1 MDWFNIGR
9 GFLVSPFLLME
20 KIMGL
25 FSGETITYLG
35 TSIQRLVEDKLL
47 PNSLKEAVLGS
58 VLHGTDITEAIQ
70 QGFRNS
76 MGVKLEQMYKW
87 CIKNYK
93 TGLPE
98 MYLVTSG
105 SAQQVIEGNIEN
117 ITGKKVDIEYAFTGQ
132 INPLHI
138 GWVKLTNDYGYDST
152 TNEIKVLSNQKKTPV
167 YLKNMIISLS
177 PQDFNALR
185 EKEIHQYGIAPSA
198 GYTYS
203 NPFNY
208 SVNSL
213 FSSMLNM
220 YSPPRVDVKGSTSY
234 ILVLYEFKEKYTEVA
249 QSDYK
254 KAVMSDVER
263 FRAMPD
269 VAAIKDI
276 TVERE
281 RIVEGSMQL
290 SFDGYDLEADYVQ
303 ARYTD
308 TSSVWN
314 VTKDF
319 TLADAGKITE
329 IITPPVNKKSQFFT
343 YKLRSGIYPN
353 IDAYFYKN
361 YQKLGEFFPFIY
373 VRDNKVNTYDQKGT
387 QLYKDTNKIL
397 KYIGM
402 KLKDIH
408 KGIIG
413 NNNVEN
419 VEQVLIAFGLNAV
432 TENPLEIKYLFDF
445 FLEAES
451 ALGASAFEVTTTLP
465 LSLNPTQDKMSIVIQ
480 DSKTRIAVNCSR
492 ISVKVLGGSPKKH
505 KTYWSGSGTEK
516 REEDWEIF
524 DQETQKSYIKTEI
537 VEYPFLSYLY
547 QASEKFYYE
556 IRVFNLKTSFMITGI
571 NNFKVVGREGI
582 PIAFVPL
589 SHKITKNYKVKD
601 REELYGRSLHVII
614 NSRMEQ
620 HLKWYESGFFA
631 DLLKMINIGI
641 TIYSLV
647 SGFTS
652 LAAGLS
658 NASIGSMTTSLLSK
672 VLIEVTTRVLL
683 SVALKRYGVNFGLLV
698 SIGFLASQISYNPQ
712 LGTLKLP
719 SIDEL
724 LKLMSNISDGFNAGM
739 QGKFKALQLESETYK
754 QKTEDLNTQ
763 LKSIDDLLNSRSGIN
778 PYIIFGETPEEF
790 YNRSVH
796 AGNIGT
802 SIYDYVSNYVEIA
815 LALPKPQYGVF

>member
-220 YSPPRVDVKGSTSY
+220 YSPPRVDVKGTTSY
-234 ILVLYEFKEKYTEVA
+234 ILVLYEFKEKYKVVV

-763 LKSIDDLLNSRSGIN
+763 LKSIDELLNSRSGIN

-815 LALPKPQYGVF
+815 LTLPKPQYGAF

>member
-1 MDWFNIGR
+1 
-9 GFLVSPFLLME
+9 
-20 KIMGL
+20 MGL
-25 FSGETITYLG
+25 FSGETVVYLG
-35 TSIQRLVEDKLL
+35 TSIQRLVDDKLL

-70 QGFRNS
+70 QGFENS
-76 MGVKLEQMYKW
+76 MGMKVEQMYKW

-132 INPLHI
+132 INPFHI

-152 TNEIKVLSNQKKTPV
+152 TNEITVLSNQKKTPV

-177 PQDFNALR
+177 SQDFNALR
-185 EKEIHQYGIAPSA
+185 EKKIHQYGVAPNA
-198 GYTYS
+198 GYSYS
-203 NPFNY
+203 NPFGL
-208 SVNSL
+208 L
-213 FSSMLNM
+213 FNM
-220 YSPPRVDVKGSTSY
+220 HSPPRVDVKGSTSY
-234 ILVLYEFKEKYTEVA
+234 ILVLYEFKEKYTVVV
-249 QSDYK
+249 QSDFK
-254 KAVMSDVER
+254 KAVMSDVGR

-269 VAAIKDI
+269 VTAIKDI

-281 RIVEGSMQL
+281 RVVEGSMQL
-290 SFDGYDLEADYVQ
+290 SLDGYDLEADYVQ

-329 IITPPVNKKSQFFT
+329 IIQPPINKKSQFFT
-343 YKLRSGIYPN
+343 YKLGSGIYPN
-353 IDAYFYKN
+353 IDAHFYKN
-361 YQKLGEFFPFIY
+361 YRKLGEFFPFIY
-373 VRDNKVNTYDQKGT
+373 IRDNKVNTYDQKGT

-419 VEQVLIAFGLNAV
+419 VEQALIAFGLNAV

-451 ALGASAFEVTTTLP
+451 ALGASAFEVTT
-465 LSLNPTQDKMSIVIQ
+465 SQSSGLNPTQDNMSIVIQ
-480 DSKTRIAVNCSR
+480 DSKTRVAVNCSR

-505 KTYWSGSGTEK
+505 KTYWSGSGVEK
-516 REEDWEIF
+516 REEEWEIF
-524 DQETQKSYIKTEI
+524 NPETQESYIKTEI
-537 VEYPFLSYLY
+537 VEHLFLSYLY

-582 PIAFVPL
+582 PIAFIPL

-683 SVALKRYGVNFGLLV
+683 SVALKRFGVNFGLLV

-763 LKSIDDLLNSRSGIN
+763 LKSIDELLNSRSGIN

-815 LALPKPQYGVF
+815 LTLPKPQYGVF